1 MEHVC
6 FVRGLSFQGACD
18 VYRYLGEQPEGQ
30 SPVSGGQ
37 GIPWMSLVAPKRANL
52 LLMSAGHGYGEWGQP
67 CEQSRTDKGL
77 EWEIRISS
85 LLNPFHFH
93 GGGTLLYKQQRSLC
107 VYSDV
112 FVLIWALTSMQKLLP
127 PSTQQLKPRTQQF
140 IFFTH
145 LPQAISQYCFVGLTL
160 SYRSSLTLNVSSS
173 L

>member
-1 MEHVC
+1 M
-6 FVRGLSFQGACD
+6 FID
-18 VYRYLGEQPEGQ
+18 ILGNSPEGQ

-37 GIPWMSLVAPKRANL
+37 RIPQVSLAAPKCANL
-52 LLMSAGHGYGEWGQP
+52 LLMSAVHGYGEWGKP
-67 CEQSRTDKGL
+67 YEESRTDEGL

-127 PSTQQLKPRTQQF
+127 PSTQWLKPKTQQF

-145 LPQAISQYCFVGLTL
+145 LPQAVSQYCFVGLTL
-160 SYRSSLTLNVSSS
+160 SYPSSLTLNVSPS